1 MNKHEET
8 AYTVSRSA
16 IEKIARTAALG
27 TEGVAKENGS
37 SFSVRQKDGRITVQI
52 SIAAVYGSKLREL
65 ALAVQHHTAQAV
77 QDMID
82 PDVMQIDVTIED
94 IVMPARA

>member
-27 TEGVAKENGS
+27 TEGVAKEKGS
-37 SFSVRQKDGRITVQI
+37 SFSVRQKDGRITV
-52 SIAAVYGSKLREL
+52 
-65 ALAVQHHTAQAV
+65 
-77 QDMID
+77 D

>member
-27 TEGVAKENGS
+27 TEGVAKEKGS
-37 SFSVRQKDGRITVQI
+37 SFSVRQKTVVLPFKSALPPYTAASCVNWLWPC
-52 SIAAVYGSKLREL
+52 SIIRRRPFR
-65 ALAVQHHTAQAV
+65 T
-77 QDMID
+77 
-82 PDVMQIDVTIED
+82 
-94 IVMPARA
+94 